1 MKSSFSLVLAIMLF
15 VVLGCSMLNK
25 KDEKID
31 TPTPTTESSPKDDS
45 KTETTKTSSSDSG
58 GLTMENYEKI
68 KNGMTYDEVAELL
81 GSKGEETRSSTIG
94 KIELKSY
101 KWEGD
106 NYKRIYVNFRDDE
119 VNSKTQSGLSGS
131 AVTKD
136 GGADIT
142 MAKYE
147 EIKTGMTYEEVVK
160 VIGSEGEQSSNSKI
174 GNTEISSYRW
184 KGANYSNIF
193 GTFRDNKLTSKSQ
206 NGLK

>member
-1 MKSSFSLVLAIMLF
+1 MKSSFSFVLVIMLF
-15 VVLGCSMLNK
+15 VVLGCNMLNK
-25 KDEKID
+25 KTEKVD
-31 TPTPTTESSPKDDS
+31 TPTPPPDSTSTTSKDSPK
-45 KTETTKTSSSDSG
+45 TTSSSDSG

-68 KNGMTYDEVAELL
+68 KNGMTYEEVTELL

-106 NYKRIYVNFRDDE
+106 NYKRIYVNFRDNK
-119 VNSKTQSGLSGS
+119 VNSKTQSGLSGN

-142 MAKYE
+142 MDKYNQIKNGMSYE
-147 EIKTGMTYEEVVK
+147 EIVK
-160 VIGSEGEQSSNSKI
+160 IIGSEGEQSSNSKI
-174 GNTEISSYRW
+174 GNVEISSYRW
-184 KGANYSNIF
+184 KGPNYSNIF
-193 GTFRDNKLTSKSQ
+193 ATFKDNKLTSKSQ

>member
-1 MKSSFSLVLAIMLF
+1 MKSSFSLVLAVMLF

-25 KDEKID
+25 KDEKVD

-45 KTETTKTSSSDSG
+45 KTETKTTSSDSG
-58 GLTMENYEKI
+58 DLTMENYEKI
-68 KNGMTYDEVAELL
+68 KNGMSYDEVVELL
-81 GSKGEETRSSTIG
+81 GSKGSETRSSTIG

-106 NYKRIYVNFRDDE
+106 KYKRVYVNFRDDK
-119 VNSKTQSGLSGS
+119 VNSKSQSGLSS
-131 AVTKD
+131 SSTSKD
-136 GGADIT
+136 GDADIT

-147 EIKTGMTYEEVVK
+147 EIKNGMSYEEVSK
-160 VIGSEGEQSSNSKI
+160 IIGSEGEQSSNSKI
-174 GNTEISSYRW
+174 GSTEISSYRW

-193 GTFRDNKLTSKSQ
+193 ASFRDNKLTSKSQ